1 MKKKYYAGLPQD
13 AYFSRVRIMQILLI
27 DQFLGFVSVNGD
39 ALMITRRR
47 DFVIVINI
55 FLTQHSSLYL
65 RPVRRIL

>member
-13 AYFSRVRIMQILLI
+13 TYFSRVRIMQILLL
-27 DQFLGFVSVNGD
+27 DQFLSFVSVNGD

-47 DFVIVINI
+47 DFVTVIKI